1 MRSPM
6 HITTPQYNTMQDGA
20 QPLVEIAGAKGEDRE
35 HVANDGVH
43 VLEGDDKF
51 DGVHTDVGQGKESA
65 RRLEKLLNR
74 KPAEG

>member
-1 MRSPM
+1 
-6 HITTPQYNTMQDGA
+6 MQDGA

-51 DGVHTDVGQGKESA
+51 AGVHTDVGQGKESA
-65 RRLEKLLNR
+65 PKRRLEKLQNR
-74 KPAEG
+74 KPAKG